1 MTKTKKGKPEETVFQ
16 PGGARRLLE
25 GQGENLTDDERA
37 LLLALI
43 SVDAEA
49 GKSLGDEGDPALEK
63 LRSQMEDYDA
73 DALAQA
79 AKHLVKAK
87 ARKGR
92 KLEWPELKRGRGRRS
107 AEE

>member
-1 MTKTKKGKPEETVFQ
+1 MKKKKEKPEGAVFQ

-25 GQGENLTDDERA
+25 EQGENLTDDERA

-43 SVDAEA
+43 SVDAEV
-49 GKSLGDEGDPALEK
+49 GKSLGDEGNPALEK
-63 LRSQMEDYDA
+63 LRSQVQDYDP

-79 AKHLVKAK
+79 AKHVVRAK

-92 KLEWPELKRGRGRRS
+92 KLEWPELKRGRSRKS
-107 AEE
+107 TEE